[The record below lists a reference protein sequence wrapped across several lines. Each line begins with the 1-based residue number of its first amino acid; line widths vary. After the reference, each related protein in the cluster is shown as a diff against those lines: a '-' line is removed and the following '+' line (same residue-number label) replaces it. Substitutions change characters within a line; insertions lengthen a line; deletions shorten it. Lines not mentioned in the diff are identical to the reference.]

1 MTQPFIAGGPLRGP
15 ETPGPIPA
23 GMLRIHKGN
32 QERYVWPVHLPGW
45 LALGWRVAGS
55 VSDPADGALNQ
66 LLTAEAVAPEPNP
79 EPTAGQNGPESATG
93 RGKRGRRRKEEE
105 PAAGDETPPTVIGT
119 AADQGSADADQPA
132 ASEWNGASA
141 PFTTEPAAEPVAEQV
156 AAEPTATAPAAEA
169 AAALSAL
176 PDDLFSDPLI

>member
-1 MTQPFIAGGPLRGP
+1 MSQPFIAGAPMGGL

-45 LALGWRVAGS
+45 LGLGWQVAGPS
-55 VSDPADGALNQ
+55 STTADPLLQAVMAPATAAALESDPDLPA
-66 LLTAEAVAPEPNP
+66 
-79 EPTAGQNGPESATG
+79 G
-93 RGKRGRRRKEEE
+93 RGKRGRRRKEEQE
-105 PAAGDETPPTVIGT
+105 QPPAGVEATPEEIGT
-119 AADQGSADADQPA
+119 TADEPGATDFEAHAATDLEAESA
-132 ASEWNGASA
+132 S
-141 PFTTEPAAEPVAEQV
+141 EPVA
-156 AAEPTATAPAAEA
+156 AATPADG

>member
-1 MTQPFIAGGPLRGP
+1 MSQSFIAGAPIGGL

-55 VSDPADGALNQ
+55 GSDPADGALPQ
-66 LLTAEAVAPEPNP
+66 LLAAAAVAPEPDP
-79 EPTAGQNGPESATG
+79 EPTAGQNGPESVTG
-93 RGKRGRRRKEEE
+93 RGKRGRRRKEEPEQPTAGVEATPEESGTTADEAGATDFEPHAATDLAADPVAE
-105 PAAGDETPPTVIGT
+105 PAA
-119 AADQGSADADQPA
+119 A
-132 ASEWNGASA
+132 
-141 PFTTEPAAEPVAEQV
+141 
-156 AAEPTATAPAAEA
+156 APAPEGV
-169 AAALSAL
+169 AALSAL

>member
-1 MTQPFIAGGPLRGP
+1 MSQPFIAGAPIGGL

-23 GMLRIHKGN
+23 EMLRIHKGN

-45 LALGWRVAGS
+45 LGLGWRVASSGT
-55 VSDPADGALNQ
+55 DPADGALNQ
-66 LLTAEAVAPEPNP
+66 LLTAEAVASEPIP
-79 EPTAGQNGPESATG
+79 EPTPDQNGPEPATG

-105 PAAGDETPPTVIGT
+105 PAAGDETPSAVIGT
-119 AADQGSADADQPA
+119 AAEQGSADADQPA
-132 ASEWNGASA
+132 ASEWTGASA
-141 PFTTEPAAEPVAEQV
+141 PSMTEPAAAPVAERVPSEPVA
-156 AAEPTATAPAAEA
+156 AAPAAEG